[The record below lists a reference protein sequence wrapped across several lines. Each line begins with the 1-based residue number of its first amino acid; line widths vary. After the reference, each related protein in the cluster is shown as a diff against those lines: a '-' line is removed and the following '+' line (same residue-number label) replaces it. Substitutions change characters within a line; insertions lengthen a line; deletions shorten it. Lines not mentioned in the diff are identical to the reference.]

1 VEKRET
7 ATEMFT
13 KSRYDLKQI
22 RSVQDSSKQ
31 EEKDREH
38 ESMADNGARGG

>member
-13 KSRYDLKQI
+13 KSRYDQKQI
-22 RSVQDSSKQ
+22 CSVQGSSKQ

-38 ESMADNGARGG
+38 ELMADSGARGG